1 MKLNYK
7 NGEEFFL
14 KYNQFFHLVIA
25 LSLLPFGLIWLA
37 RKKGYE
43 LVLPSETV
51 GYVVYVVLGGLILF
65 LYIYSIRSYRAGYKD
80 FSKQWTLRQKLDFFY
95 ASNYRKYT
103 GLGIATL
110 VAVGGYLVDQS
121 YFFVFAYILLLFSMS
136 IGRPAERKIEKE
148 LALTKEEI
156 EEFRKSEEIL

>member
-1 MKLNYK
+1 MKLQYK

-37 RKKGYE
+37 KKKGFE
-43 LVLPSETV
+43 LEVPSEAV
-51 GYVVYVVLGGLILF
+51 GYVLYAVLGGLILF
-65 LYIYSIRSYRAGYKD
+65 LFFRSMRSYKTGYKD
-80 FSKQWTLRQKLDFFY
+80 FSKEWTLREKLDFFY
-95 ASNYRKYT
+95 SSNYKKYL

-110 VAVGGYLVDQS
+110 IAVAGYLVDTS
-121 YFFVFAYILLLFSMS
+121 YFFIFVYVLLLFSMS

-148 LALTKEEI
+148 LALSKEEI
-156 EEFRKSEEIL
+156 EEFRKAKEIQ